1 MTQTLNSVYGKRA
14 INTLRWDAVTD
25 VFFPCMSWT
34 MMAKIV
40 IKRESRE
47 EKHDDGRLEMKT
59 APSLAPE
66 GRARRAANLNAQPEA
81 TSCES

>member
-1 MTQTLNSVYGKRA
+1 
-14 INTLRWDAVTD
+14 
-25 VFFPCMSWT
+25 MSWT
-34 MMAKIV
+34 IMAKIV

-66 GRARRAANLNAQPEA
+66 GRARRAANLNAQPKA
-81 TSCES
+81 TSCESWPRDFRRTMVQIMPRAIL

>member
-1 MTQTLNSVYGKRA
+1 
-14 INTLRWDAVTD
+14 
-25 VFFPCMSWT
+25 

-40 IKRESRE
+40 IKRESGE

>member
-1 MTQTLNSVYGKRA
+1 
-14 INTLRWDAVTD
+14 
-25 VFFPCMSWT
+25 